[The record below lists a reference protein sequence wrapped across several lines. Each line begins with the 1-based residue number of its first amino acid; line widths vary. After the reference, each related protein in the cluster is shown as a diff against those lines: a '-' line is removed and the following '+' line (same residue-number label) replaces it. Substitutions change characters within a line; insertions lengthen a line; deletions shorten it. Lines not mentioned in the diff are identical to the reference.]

1 MSIQIFDASNK
12 INKLIEEHKQFVL
25 TNNFLHKEFTLN
37 EYQQMIK
44 NIEEKM
50 LNPPEDKIKPTDEFT
65 TRQMLKDAY
74 VNLCKREIELLNRD
88 MKRLNDFNSF
98 IESEKI
104 KASKYPKSTD
114 DVIRNMKEFINE
126 KISYYHKDLISSY
139 FDMFVDKVKKLTKK
153 DKDYTKTIES
163 VYRCK
168 NSKTAMNI
176 ILKFMDSMKNSL
188 IKMSMNVKNSD
199 SVEFYKMES
208 ILKSQCLKLIEKIH
222 YVIYKFIEQQ
232 INYIDDEEEMNES
245 KVVKLYAESCISQLN
260 QVMMKELPEILNEEF
275 MVCVEDRMEDLS
287 YIWRNQIGCD
297 FVKNKSLTQNVTTK
311 AQDEDTTIV
320 EINNKPLVAEVIE
333 VKTQEKNKDFNSF
346 LNLIPNESVEV
357 NELTEMYN
365 NYFGVNISSRGL
377 GMMRNIKDSFTKESK
392 IIKGKRVTTY
402 QKK

>member
-1 MSIQIFDASNK
+1 MSVQIFDVSNK
-12 INKLIEEHKQFVL
+12 IQTLIAEHKQFVL
-25 TNNFLHKEFTLN
+25 ANNFLHKEFTLN

-44 NIEEKM
+44 EIEEKM
-50 LNPPEDKIKPTDEFT
+50 LNPPEDKIKPNDEFT
-65 TRQMLKDAY
+65 TRQMLRDAY
-74 VNLCKREIELLNRD
+74 VNYCKKEIELLNRD

-139 FDMFVDKVKKLTKK
+139 FDMFVDKVKNLTKK
-153 DKDYTKTIES
+153 DKDYTNTIES

-188 IKMSMNVKNSD
+188 IKMSMNVKNSE

-222 YVIYKFIEQQ
+222 YVIYKFIERQ
-232 INYIDDEEEMNES
+232 INYIDDEEEMNDS

-260 QVMMKELPEILNEEF
+260 QAMMKELPERLNEEF
-275 MVCVEDRMEDLS
+275 SICIEDRMEDLS

-297 FVKNKSLTQNVTTK
+297 FVKNKSITQNVATK
-311 AQDEDTTIV
+311 GLTYEAHGARGFAQEEQETTII

-333 VKTQEKNKDFNSF
+333 VKSQDKNKDFYYISR
-346 LNLIPNESVEV
+346 LNP
-357 NELTEMYN
+357 
-365 NYFGVNISSRGL
+365 
-377 GMMRNIKDSFTKESK
+377 
-392 IIKGKRVTTY
+392 KRTDRS
-402 QKK
+402 

>member
-1 MSIQIFDASNK
+1 MSIQVFDASNK

-25 TNNFLHKEFTLN
+25 ANNFLHKEFSVN

-44 NIEEKM
+44 DIEEKM

-139 FDMFVDKVKKLTKK
+139 FDMFVDKVKNLTKK

-188 IKMSMNVKNSD
+188 IKMSMNIKNSE
-199 SVEFYKMES
+199 SIEFYKMES
-208 ILKSQCLKLIEKIH
+208 ILKSQCLKLIKKIH

-232 INYIDDEEEMNES
+232 INYIDDEEEMNDS

-275 MVCVEDRMEDLS
+275 SICIEDRMEDLS

-297 FVKNKSLTQNVTTK
+297 FVKNKSLTQNVVTK
-311 AQDEDTTIV
+311 AQDEETTIV

-333 VKTQEKNKDFNSF
+333 VKTQDKNKDFNSF
-346 LNLIPNESVEV
+346 LDLIPNESVEV

-365 NYFGVNISSRGL
+365 NYFGVNISSRGF
-377 GMMRNIKDSFTKESK
+377 GMLKLVKDSFTKESK

-402 QKK
+402 KKK

>member
-1 MSIQIFDASNK
+1 
-12 INKLIEEHKQFVL
+12 
-25 TNNFLHKEFTLN
+25 
-37 EYQQMIK
+37 
-44 NIEEKM
+44 
-50 LNPPEDKIKPTDEFT
+50 
-65 TRQMLKDAY
+65 
-74 VNLCKREIELLNRD
+74 
-88 MKRLNDFNSF
+88 
-98 IESEKI
+98 
-104 KASKYPKSTD
+104 
-114 DVIRNMKEFINE
+114 
-126 KISYYHKDLISSY
+126 
-139 FDMFVDKVKKLTKK
+139 
-153 DKDYTKTIES
+153 
-163 VYRCK
+163 
-168 NSKTAMNI
+168 
-176 ILKFMDSMKNSL
+176 
-188 IKMSMNVKNSD
+188 MSMNVKNSE

-232 INYIDDEEEMNES
+232 INYIDDDEEMNES

-275 MVCVEDRMEDLS
+275 SICIEDRMEDLS

-297 FVKNKSLTQNVTTK
+297 FVKNKSITYE
-311 AQDEDTTIV
+311 EDSNETTIV

-333 VKTQEKNKDFNSF
+333 VKTNDKNKNFNSF
-346 LNLIPNESVEV
+346 LDLIPNESVEV